1 MVVDSSALL
10 AILFDEFE
18 TEKFVEM
25 IDRDIA
31 PKLSVV
37 SQVETTM
44 VYLGRRAN
52 ADSNTVSNL
61 VAALGLQLQGIDTAQ
76 AATAIEAFKR
86 YGKGRHPARLNL
98 GDCFSYAL
106 AAKLGEPL
114 LFKGEDFARTD
125 IAAAWRPSTQT

>member
-18 TEKFVEM
+18 TEKFVET
-25 IDRDIA
+25 IDRDVA

-125 IAAAWRPSTQT
+125 IAAAWRP